1 MPPDGYETVTLPAD
15 LVQEID
21 NTELGD
27 SRTSVVR
34 SLIAYYRE
42 GETSDSGQPA
52 EPSVDTDALN
62 ELLGA
67 ARTIEERTNNIEKRL
82 DDMGSRR

>member
-15 LVQEID
+15 LVKEID

-27 SRTSVVR
+27 SRTAVVR
-34 SLIAYYRE
+34 SLLSHYRE
-42 GETSDSGQPA
+42 GETSDSEQTSDFG
-52 EPSVDTDALN
+52 VDTDALN